1 MGQST
6 WGGIITLCNRFSS
19 LEEEY
24 ERLISADKKESTYQ
38 VELETQH
45 MENEKLRQIKET
57 VEKER
62 INAADFE
69 HEKKRQ
75 VNYLEKENLQ
85 ILEELK
91 ASKRN
96 FIKMKTLNKMQSS
109 NPGENLIEKY
119 K

>member
-1 MGQST
+1 MG
-6 WGGIITLCNRFSS
+6 
-19 LEEEY
+19 
-24 ERLISADKKESTYQ
+24 
-38 VELETQH
+38 
-45 MENEKLRQIKET
+45 
-57 VEKER
+57 
-62 INAADFE
+62 E

-91 ASKRN
+91 AGKRN

-119 K
+119 KKKTPPRVFQNKESRLNISLQKDCNSPKTKEKHTLKSAKKKILSGLNSNEDMEECSTEQW